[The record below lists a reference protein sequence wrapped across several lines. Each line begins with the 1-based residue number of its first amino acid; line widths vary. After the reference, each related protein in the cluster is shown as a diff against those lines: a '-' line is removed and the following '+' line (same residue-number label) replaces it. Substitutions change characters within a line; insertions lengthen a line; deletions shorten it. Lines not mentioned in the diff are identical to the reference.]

1 MIKKIISNY
10 VNSLEIEKEEKIIL
24 KIQLL
29 YDFFQDDYFKETY
42 KNISIL
48 TIDNYPSIVNP
59 KIEKMEGTSSTGFE
73 RFVINF
79 NYPVD
84 NKMEEEL
91 DENEE
96 KIKNLYLNEENYYQL
111 NKLRDLLK
119 KTKSIESFK
128 ELLMK
133 EFEENNNFLNTY
145 FYYYDS
151 EMLNNL
157 LSYLGKDNKINN
169 IEDKEY
175 IRFRNIRENKNT
187 IEFFNICKEEL
198 ENEINKFKLKRIS
211 KFYEKD
217 DIYNDHLNEIKK
229 IFNHKKEPE
238 LFIFQDYSKDN
249 ELFLK
254 DINIMEDK
262 DKLKLYDNKV
272 NLFYNNSQSSIYKGL
287 SYGKE
292 SSYNAGSDYSKLYI
306 GFHNGLELIG
316 LLQATSKRNFI
327 TITSV
332 CVSQNYRGQKLVQ
345 SMYDNLYQI
354 AEKANKVITTIEYS
368 NTGVKKLPFLR
379 EKMKEK
385 YPNILH
391 INEGYDRSNKED
403 KNNKDYLIK
412 GINESIKNL
421 LHYTNIEY
429 NLKNMRQ
436 SYDLMLKDIDNS
448 QILLSEN
455 YYILK
460 HLKNFNFNKDEKNE
474 SRNDF
479 LKRINNGEKYITLEI
494 EGSDECL
501 NKYNNRYNNEN
512 FQNLFNKIK
521 FNDQYQKFFED
532 NNIKDLY
539 GSILPKIELDYY
551 ELEDNQ
557 KVVFNVTLN
566 LNELYDIYKEQ
577 YKTEYIEV
585 YRVEGKNGEG
595 LYQQPLRIENNEN
608 RPAPHLDGNI
618 SLIFNDSMTDND
630 TYKKQ
635 YIFGFKNLIQLNE
648 WMKDVDMSN
657 LSIKKY
663 RVPDYYVVEGN
674 KQVIFKKDESEFI
687 QNIDILELNK
697 KIKIKIK

>member
-10 VNSLEIEKEEKIIL
+10 VNSLEIEKEEKISL

-42 KNISIL
+42 KNISII

-73 RFVINF
+73 RFLINF
-79 NYPVD
+79 NYSLD
-84 NKMEEEL
+84 NEMEEKLE
-91 DENEE
+91 ENEE

-133 EFEENNNFLNTY
+133 EFEENNNFLNPY
-145 FYYYDS
+145 FYYYDG
-151 EMLNNL
+151 EFLNNL

-229 IFNHKKEPE
+229 IFNNKKDPE

-249 ELFLK
+249 ELFLN
-254 DINIMEDK
+254 DIKIMDDK

-272 NLFYNNSQSSIYKGL
+272 NLFYSNSKGSIYKGL

-306 GFHNGLELIG
+306 CFHNGLELIG

-368 NTGVKKLPFLR
+368 NTGIKKLPFLR

-412 GINESIKNL
+412 GINESIKNI

-429 NLKNMRQ
+429 NLKNMRKN
-436 SYDLMLKDIDNS
+436 YDLMLKYIDNS
-448 QILLSEN
+448 EILLSEN
-455 YYILK
+455 YYTYK
-460 HLKNFNFNKDEKNE
+460 YFKYFNLNKDEKNE
-474 SRNDF
+474 SRKDF
-479 LKRINNGEKYITLEI
+479 LKRINNGEKYITLQI
-494 EGSDECL
+494 EGTEDCF
-501 NKYNNRYNNEN
+501 NKYNNRYSNDN
-512 FQNLFNKIK
+512 FQNLFNSIK
-521 FNDQYQKFFED
+521 FNNEYQKFFED

-539 GSILPKIELDYY
+539 GSIVPKIELDYY
-551 ELEDNQ
+551 ELEDNE
-557 KVVFNVTLN
+557 KIVFNITLN
-566 LNELYDIYKEQ
+566 LNELYDIYKMQ
-577 YKTEYIEV
+577 YITKYIEV
-585 YRVEGKNGEG
+585 YRVEGQNGEG
-595 LYQQPLRIENNEN
+595 LYQQNLIIENNEN
-608 RPAPHLDGNI
+608 RPAPHEDGDI
-618 SLIFNDSMTDND
+618 SLIFNGSMTDND

-635 YIFGFKNLIQLNE
+635 YVFGFKDLIQLNE
-648 WMKDVDMSN
+648 WLKDVDMSN

-697 KIKIKIK
+697 KIKRKIK